1 MDNQANHEAGREQF
15 LCIWD
20 QCFTVCFSVVLFIYF
35 LVLLFLCVCLPAGHF
50 WTARTLQGNKIT
62 HADAKHKG

>member
-20 QCFTVCFSVVLFIYF
+20 QCFTVCFSVV
-35 LVLLFLCVCLPAGHF
+35 CLPAGHF